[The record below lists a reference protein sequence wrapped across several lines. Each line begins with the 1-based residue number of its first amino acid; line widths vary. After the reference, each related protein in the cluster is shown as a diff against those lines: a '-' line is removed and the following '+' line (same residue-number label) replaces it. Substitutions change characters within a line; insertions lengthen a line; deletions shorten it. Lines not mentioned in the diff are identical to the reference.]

1 MYLFIGR
8 IATFA
13 FIILAIISIISIF
26 NKKFRN
32 KKLYLAMPLMVIIF
46 VVCFNIDT
54 NKKTSKK
61 PTTTTISTN
70 TNDKKEESKP
80 EKKKVDKDKLKA
92 DIDKI
97 VTQDLKGKSYS
108 LDLLTPSKNAD
119 QGYII
124 SIQVDNASF
133 TEEDACKKYANEF
146 LSALSK
152 MESVYSV
159 DMNFISNSKLTF
171 GFRIEDWNSVKNNDN
186 KLQNVEFQKF

>member
-1 MYLFIGR
+1 MLKGTENTRFLNYKHKFK
-8 IATFA
+8 
-13 FIILAIISIISIF
+13 IL
-26 NKKFRN
+26 
-32 KKLYLAMPLMVIIF
+32 KLYTLHVFMKSKEKI
-46 VVCFNIDT
+46 
-54 NKKTSKK
+54 KK
-61 PTTTTISTN
+61 PTVTTTTISTN

-80 EKKKVDKDKLKA
+80 EKKKVDKDKLKT

-124 SIQVDNASF
+124 SIQVDNAKF
-133 TEEDACKKYANEF
+133 TQEDACKKYANEF